1 MEHSELNL
9 TAGAQRALAALRDS
23 SQHSSRELFRT
34 LVGFLLE
41 SEGNAT
47 ELLREARVEL
57 WPIHRSPDDLDESF
71 QYLEWQRELV
81 RNAQRIALQTNAQ
94 GLAGSEHLLLAA
106 VEMDRE
112 TAQELERF
120 GLTHDVILNRITLPD
135 PDLSVSGAGQLIQI
149 RPAEPGNLDQAG
161 LYRIL
166 DASANRAREGLRVIE
181 DYVRFR
187 RDNGIISRELK
198 EVRHHLTKALN
209 DLNQHRW
216 VAARDS
222 VRDVGALGKLASER
236 HRGSLEDVVR
246 ANLKRVEESLRSL
259 EEYTKLLDQEL
270 SLTISRC
277 RYRMYTVEKS
287 LEALF
292 QGRQRLEQATLYL
305 LVTAS
310 QCRYGAE
317 ATIRHAI
324 EKGIDVIQ
332 IREKEKE
339 GGDLLGYAEQV
350 REWTA
355 ASGTL
360 LIVND
365 RVDIAAAVGAD
376 GVHLGQDDLS
386 VAAARKILG
395 GSGLIGVSTHNLQQ
409 ARQALFDGADYLG
422 VGPVFPSKTKEFTD
436 FAGLDYVRQA
446 ADNISIPWFAIGG
459 IQAENLK
466 EVLAAGARRIAVS
479 STICRAPDPRGVTET
494 LKEILRNANSAGT
507 LDRSPVETDD

>member
-1 MEHSELNL
+1 MSELNL
-9 TAGAQRALAALRDS
+9 TAGAQRALSALQAS
-23 SQHSSRELFRT
+23 SQCSSRELFRT

-47 ELLREARVEL
+47 EMLREARVEL
-57 WPIHRSPDDLDESF
+57 WPIQGSCQQDSGSF
-71 QYLEWQRELV
+71 VYLEWQRELV
-81 RNAQRIALQTNAQ
+81 RNAQRIALLTNAQ
-94 GLAGSEHLLLAA
+94 GFAGSEHLLLAA
-106 VEMDRE
+106 VELDQE

-120 GLTHDVILNRITLPD
+120 GLTHDVILERITVPEPELP
-135 PDLSVSGAGQLIQI
+135 VSGSEPMIQI
-149 RPAEPGNLDQAG
+149 RPAEPGNLAQAG
-161 LYRIL
+161 LFRIL
-166 DASANRAREGLRVIE
+166 DASANRAREGLRVVE

-187 RDNGIISRELK
+187 HDHGIISGELK
-198 EVRHHLTKALN
+198 EIRHELTKALN
-209 DLNQHRW
+209 YLNQHRW
-216 VAARDS
+216 AASRDS
-222 VRDVGALGKLASER
+222 INDVGALGKLASER
-236 HRGSLEDVVR
+236 HRGSMEDVVR

-259 EEYTKLLDQEL
+259 EEYSKLIDQEL
-270 SLTISRC
+270 SLAISRC

-287 LEALF
+287 LEALIE
-292 QGRQRLEQATLYL
+292 GRHRLEEAELYL

-317 ATIRHAI
+317 ETIRHAI
-324 EKGIDVIQ
+324 EKGVDVIQ
-332 IREKEKE
+332 IREKDRE
-339 GGDLLGYAEQV
+339 GGDLLRYAEKV

-360 LIVND
+360 FIVND

-395 GSGLIGVSTHNLQQ
+395 GSGLIGVSTHSLEQ

-422 VGPVFPSKTKEFTD
+422 VGPVFPSRTKQFTD

-459 IQAENLK
+459 ITAENLN
-466 EVLAAGARRIAVS
+466 EVVAAGARRVAVS
-479 STICRAPDPRGVTET
+479 STICQAPDPRGVTET
-494 LKEILRNANSAGT
+494 LKGMLQHANSSGS
-507 LDRSPVETDD
+507 LDRE